1 MVPAGSRFGPCAKNT
16 VARGSVD
23 RGGGF
28 VNELVSLVVWF
39 CKGRERERA
48 KLFGTFILRTE
59 PVATRLRVG
68 CFERGFGQKYR

>member
-1 MVPAGSRFGPCAKNT
+1 VVPAGSRFGPCAKNT

-39 CKGRERERA
+39 CKGREREREPSFLA
-48 KLFGTFILRTE
+48 RLFYE
-59 PVATRLRVG
+59 PNPLQPVCG
-68 CFERGFGQKYR
+68 